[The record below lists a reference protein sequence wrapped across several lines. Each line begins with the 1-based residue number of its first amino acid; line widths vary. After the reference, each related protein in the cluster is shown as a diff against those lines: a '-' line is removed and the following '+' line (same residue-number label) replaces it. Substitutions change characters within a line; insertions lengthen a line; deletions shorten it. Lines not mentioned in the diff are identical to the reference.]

1 MNTPNDDRQF
11 EDKARR
17 LFNESVEQLDAAT
30 LSRLNRSRHEALA
43 ELKRPGTARAWLRV
57 APVAGVAA
65 AAVFAVMLVMQ
76 PSVDNAIEMPS
87 IATDFEILMDESSF
101 EMIEDLEFFVLMEGL
116 EENGNVS

>member
-17 LFNESVEQLDAAT
+17 LFNESVEELDAAT

-43 ELKRPGTARAWLRV
+43 ELKSPSTGRAWLRV
-57 APVAGVAA
+57 APVAGAA
-65 AAVFAVMLVMQ
+65 AAALFAVMLIMQ